1 MHCSEETRRALLA
14 RMGSMAFATGAT
26 LAVAKKATSA
36 TVARNPKT
44 LWSTLLPDPD
54 AVMVGGTVQGERL
67 RILIDT
73 GSAMT
78 VVDAAL
84 AKRLGLASTGAR
96 SVRGDV
102 GSVTLG
108 AGSDLSLDLGGT
120 HFAVERYLV
129 TDFAPIFGADGG
141 SPNVILGID
150 PLRDAILAIDF
161 TARRL
166 AFLPRDA
173 FRPWPGAERFA
184 VTKSLRGQLSLPI
197 VLEGHDPVAAAIDLG
212 SSNPLTVTPALA
224 EAQTLMRG
232 RRISSAAT
240 GGIDGLSISRTISVA
255 TLRVGRSLINDVP
268 CEVLAKTDPTLVVAK
283 LGLPVF
289 ERFLFALDVAGQALW
304 LKPEARRLATPF
316 RRDLSGLGLA
326 VESGHLRVVHVA
338 QGGPAALAGW
348 REGEIVVAVDGV
360 PIGPRYAS
368 SGLAQWRYGPAG
380 GKAVLSLSDGST
392 RTLVLRRYY

>member
-150 PLRDAILAIDF
+150 ALRDAILAIDF

-240 GGIDGLSISRTISVA
+240 GGGSTGCPS
-255 TLRVGRSLINDVP
+255 
-268 CEVLAKTDPTLVVAK
+268 
-283 LGLPVF
+283 
-289 ERFLFALDVAGQALW
+289 
-304 LKPEARRLATPF
+304 
-316 RRDLSGLGLA
+316 
-326 VESGHLRVVHVA
+326 
-338 QGGPAALAGW
+338 AALF
-348 REGEIVVAVDGV
+348 R
-360 PIGPRYAS
+360 
-368 SGLAQWRYGPAG
+368 
-380 GKAVLSLSDGST
+380 
-392 RTLVLRRYY
+392 